1 VGNDLKRLIEQAISE
16 HKSRDIQDVKEQLH
30 ELSQKLD
37 ALNLKVNLNVNVNQ
51 LTEAVI
57 AINEGKKILTDYIRQ
72 NYQNLSGI
80 AENLSNQLLFSPLL
94 TSNITLNFDFHKA
107 LLQLLNEVIVKEGI
121 SDLPSK
127 VLVTPPPVPVDQIVT
142 ENKIDPKKYFE
153 SVWKWV
159 EIIMVAYTL
168 YNNHQ
173 TNQQMNRIEDK
184 IDLLLKLRPAIEQI
198 YEYPDSNQLLIDLNN
213 LDASGGEKS

>member
-1 VGNDLKRLIEQAISE
+1 MGNDLKRLIEQAISE
-16 HKSRDIQDVKEQLH
+16 HKSRDIKDVKEQLH

-37 ALNLKVNLNVNVNQ
+37 ALNLKVNLNVNQ

-57 AINEGKKILTDYIRQ
+57 AINEGKKILADYIRQ

-94 TSNITLNFDFHKA
+94 TSNITLNFDFHKS

-121 SDLPSK
+121 SDLPSR

-184 IDLLLKLRPAIEQI
+184 IDLLLKSRPAIEQI
-198 YEYPDSNQLLIDLNN
+198 YEYPDSNRLLIDLNN

>member
-1 VGNDLKRLIEQAISE
+1 MGNDLKRLIEQAISE
-16 HKSRDIQDVKEQLH
+16 HKSRDIKDVKEQLH

-37 ALNLKVNLNVNVNQ
+37 ELNLKVNLNVNQ

-57 AINEGKKILTDYIRQ
+57 AINEGKKILADYIRQ

-94 TSNITLNFDFHKA
+94 TSNITLNFDFHKS

-121 SDLPSK
+121 SDLPSR

-184 IDLLLKLRPAIEQI
+184 IDLLLKSRPAIEQI
-198 YEYPDSNQLLIDLNN
+198 YEYPDSNRLLIDLNN

>member
-16 HKSRDIQDVKEQLH
+16 HKSRDIKDVKEQLH

-37 ALNLKVNLNVNVNQ
+37 ALNLKVNLNVNQ

-57 AINEGKKILTDYIRQ
+57 AINEGKKILADYIRQ

-94 TSNITLNFDFHKA
+94 TSNITLNFDFHKS
-107 LLQLLNEVIVKEGI
+107 LLQLLNEVFVKEGI
-121 SDLPSK
+121 SDLPSR

-184 IDLLLKLRPAIEQI
+184 IDLLLKSRPAIEQI
-198 YEYPDSNQLLIDLNN
+198 YEYPDSNRLLIDLNN

>member
-1 VGNDLKRLIEQAISE
+1 MGNDLKRLIEQAISE
-16 HKSRDIQDVKEQLH
+16 HKSRDINDVKEQLH

-37 ALNLKVNLNVNVNQ
+37 ALNLKVNLNVNQ

-57 AINEGKKILTDYIRQ
+57 AINEGKKILADYIRQ

-94 TSNITLNFDFHKA
+94 TSNITLNFDFHKS

-121 SDLPSK
+121 SDLPSR

-184 IDLLLKLRPAIEQI
+184 IDLLLKSRPAIEQI
-198 YEYPDSNQLLIDLNN
+198 YEYPDSNRLLIDLNN